1 MSDTPG
7 AMDVRTLYVED
18 DEVVRELTAELL
30 GEMRLA
36 VTSAGSAAEA
46 ISFFDAAP
54 ADAPFEL
61 LVTDIGLP
69 DLPGMDLARQLAA
82 RAPELRIVFSSGYP
96 LPRRPPGWDGRAAS
110 VDKPID
116 LETPAAVQ
124 KELGVD
130 AA

>member
-1 MSDTPG
+1 M
-7 AMDVRTLYVED
+7 AVRTLYVED
-18 DEVVRELTAELL
+18 DDVVRELTAELL

-36 VTSAGSAAEA
+36 VTSARSATEA
-46 ISFFDAAP
+46 ISLFDDALAT
-54 ADAPFEL
+54 APFEL

-82 RAPELRIVFSSGYP
+82 RAPDLRIVFSSGYP
-96 LPRRPPGWDGRAAS
+96 LPRRPPGWEGRAAS

-116 LETPAAVQ
+116 LETLASVL

-130 AA
+130 GA